1 MTEDSALIK
10 RMRALL
16 AKASDPG
23 VTEAEAEAFGA
34 KVQELLARH
43 NMSEADLAEKKET
56 IGAERDKTFTQ
67 MSSWRINLYRAT
79 CLFYMC
85 RLVKYGSDHV
95 RVVGTPS
102 NAAVAREMYGYFL
115 KTTTR
120 LAAEYLEKN
129 GPAPGFAPG
138 RTTED
143 FKRGCSMRIAARLDD
158 MRKATM
164 DKSAEWKSPGNPG
177 NLPALMQSQA
187 LAVKA
192 YAVNVLGT
200 TKGKARNMRIGDPG
214 AAGWKA
220 GESVGLNT
228 QLKAGGGRL
237 AIGKG
242 K

>member
-10 RMRALL
+10 RIRALL

-34 KVQELLARH
+34 KAQELLARH
-43 NMSEADLAEKKET
+43 ALTEHDVQEKQET

-85 RLVKYGSDHV
+85 RLVTYGSDHV

-120 LAAEYLEKN
+120 LAAEYLAEN

-143 FKRGCSMRIAARLDD
+143 FKRGCSMRIAARLDE

-164 DKSAEWKSPGNPG
+164 GKAAEWKSPGNPG

-192 YAVNVLGT
+192 YSANVLGS
-200 TKGKARNMRIGDPG
+200 KPRKSRDIHVGGPG